1 MGTRSE
7 QGSRNTAIFN
17 SLTETAKLQKSSVL
31 AMFQVLLTGTEA
43 QAQDVLFQN
52 SS

>member
-1 MGTRSE
+1 MGTRSKQDSE
-7 QGSRNTAIFN
+7 HTAIFN

-31 AMFQVLLTGTEA
+31 DLFQVLLTGTEA
-43 QAQDVLFQN
+43 QAQEVLFRN

>member
-7 QGSRNTAIFN
+7 QGSGNTVIFN

-31 AMFQVLLTGTEA
+31 DLFQVMLTGTAA
-43 QAQDVLFQN
+43 QAQNVLFRN